1 MSTIVESKGISIRKI
16 NALENKENLKR
27 FLSYKITESYK
38 YL

>member
-27 FLSYKITESYK
+27 FLSSKITESYR